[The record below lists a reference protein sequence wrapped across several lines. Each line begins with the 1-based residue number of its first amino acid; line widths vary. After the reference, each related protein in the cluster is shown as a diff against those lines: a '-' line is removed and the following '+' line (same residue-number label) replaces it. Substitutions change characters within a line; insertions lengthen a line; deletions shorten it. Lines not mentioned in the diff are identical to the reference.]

1 MKIMLRDYDL
11 NLLTVFDAVM
21 TLGSVTKAADKL
33 NMTSA
38 AVSQNLSRLR
48 EHVGEPLFV
57 RQGRGI
63 QPTQHAINMHKH
75 VAEGLSAIRFGL
87 EANTSFDPSTST
99 REFMIGG
106 HAYFDLA
113 VLPQLLKKL
122 SDIAP
127 RIKVNLTPYDDNH
140 FTPSQV
146 LSERGVDLFLSSLP
160 ISHPSVN
167 TAKVSEETLVVT
179 YAKDHPRLKGKV
191 TLQQFFAEKHTALTS
206 RRFGSFMFSNL
217 IEKPLPARKVHYQS
231 DSMLNLMA
239 TAAMTDLLCFT
250 PKRLADL
257 WAEKLELSVQ
267 PLPFDIRPIP
277 TFLCWHQAKQNDEG
291 ITWLRKQIE
300 DILTNH

>member
-1 MKIMLRDYDL
+1 MLRDYDL
-11 NLLTVFDAVM
+11 NLLTAFDAVM
-21 TLGSVTKAADKL
+21 TLGSVAKAADKL

-48 EHVGEPLFV
+48 DHVGEPLFV

-87 EANTSFDPSTST
+87 EANTSFEPSTST
-99 REFMIGG
+99 REFRIGG

-113 VLPQLLKKL
+113 VLPQLLSRL

-127 RIKVNLTPYDDNH
+127 RINVNLTPYEDNH

-146 LSERGVDLFLSSLP
+146 LSERGADLFLSSLP
-160 ISHPSVN
+160 ISHPSII
-167 TAKVSEETLVVT
+167 TAKVSEEALVVT
-179 YAKDHPRLKGKV
+179 YAKDHPRLKGKI

-257 WAEKLELSVQ
+257 WAEKLGLNVQ
-267 PLPFDIRPIP
+267 PLPFDIRPVP
-277 TFLCWHQAKQNDEG
+277 TFVCWHQAKQHDEG
-291 ITWLRKQIE
+291 ITWLREQIE
-300 DILTNH
+300 DILQNS

>member
-1 MKIMLRDYDL
+1 MLRDYDL

-63 QPTQHAINMHKH
+63 QPTQYAINMHKH

-127 RIKVNLTPYDDNH
+127 RIKVSLTPYEDNH

-160 ISHPSVN
+160 ISHPSVI

-179 YAKDHPRLKGKV
+179 YAKDHPRLNGKV

-217 IEKPLPARKVHYQS
+217 IEKPLPARKIHYQS

-257 WAEKLELSVQ
+257 WAEKLELSAQ

>member
-1 MKIMLRDYDL
+1 MLRDCDL
-11 NLLTVFDAVM
+11 NLLTVFDSVM
-21 TLGSVTKAADKL
+21 TLGSVAKAADKL

-48 EHVGEPLFV
+48 EHIGEPLFI

-63 QPTQHAINMHKH
+63 QPTQLAINMHKH
-75 VAEGLSAIRFGL
+75 IAEGLSAIRFGL
-87 EANTSFDPSTST
+87 EANTSFDPATST
-99 REFMIGG
+99 REFMLGG

-113 VLPQLLKKL
+113 VLPQLLRRL
-122 SDIAP
+122 NEIAP
-127 RIKVNLTPYDDNH
+127 GITVNLTPYEDNH

-146 LSERGVDLFLSSLP
+146 LSERDVDLFLSSLP
-160 ISHPSVN
+160 ISHPSII
-167 TAKVSEETLVVT
+167 TEKVSEEVLVVT
-179 YAKDHPRLKGKV
+179 YTKDHPRLKGKI

-217 IEKPLPARKVHYQS
+217 IDKPLPARKVHYQS

-257 WAEKLELSVQ
+257 WAEKLGLSVQ
-267 PLPFDIRPIP
+267 TLPFEIRPVP
-277 TFLCWHQAKQNDEG
+277 TFVCWHQAKQHDEG
-291 ITWLRKQIE
+291 ITWLRQQIE
-300 DILTNH
+300 EILTNY